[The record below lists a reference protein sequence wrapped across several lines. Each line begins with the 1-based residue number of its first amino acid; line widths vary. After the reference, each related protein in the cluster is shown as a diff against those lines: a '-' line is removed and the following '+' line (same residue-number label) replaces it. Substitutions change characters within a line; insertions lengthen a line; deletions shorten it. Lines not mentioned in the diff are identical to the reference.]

1 MSEPAHEAAA
11 DVPQPPMQVEAIRS
25 ALAQVAPELLPRFDE
40 ARVAATAKARLSVS
54 ATPLRNFVQGW
65 AVEVA
70 IARRPE
76 TSARLRDLEARA
88 ARVTSLDEAR
98 TIATEISRIRRSA
111 AVEVGLHEADAR

>member
-1 MSEPAHEAAA
+1 MSEPAHEAA

-88 ARVTSLDEAR
+88 ARAASLDEAR
-98 TIATEISRIRRSA
+98 AIAAEISSIRRSA
-111 AVEVGLHEADAR
+111 AVEVGLHEAGAR

>member
-1 MSEPAHEAAA
+1 MSEPAHEAA

-70 IARRPE
+70 IARRPK

-88 ARVTSLDEAR
+88 ARATSLDEAR
-98 TIATEISRIRRSA
+98 TIAAEISGIRRSA
-111 AVEVGLHEADAR
+111 AVEVGLHEVDAR